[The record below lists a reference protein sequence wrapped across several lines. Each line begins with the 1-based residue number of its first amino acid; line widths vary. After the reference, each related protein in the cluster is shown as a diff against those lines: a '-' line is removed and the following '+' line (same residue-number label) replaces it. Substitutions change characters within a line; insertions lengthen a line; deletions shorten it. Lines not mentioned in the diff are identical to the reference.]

1 MIAGTNAHGN
11 CATRESGRIL
21 SYKEIREQ
29 LVLTNSQHENTQE
42 REINRRYLE
51 ERHNHKNELRNFAR

>member
-21 SYKEIREQ
+21 SYKEGNSRTVGSNEQPAWEYPREG
-29 LVLTNSQHENTQE
+29 N
-42 REINRRYLE
+42 
-51 ERHNHKNELRNFAR
+51 K